1 MIDILLTK
9 SELKNNQE
17 IIISGSKSE
26 TNRLLLLKAL
36 YPNLK
41 IENASN
47 SDDSEVMKNALQ
59 SVGESNEINVHHAG
73 TAMRFLTSFYAIQ
86 EGLEVVISGSDRMHE
101 RPIKILVDALNQ
113 LGSDISCLKNEGFPP
128 IKIIGKRIQG
138 NKVSIDANVSS
149 QYITSL
155 MLIGSSLPNG
165 IEIQLKGTI
174 TSISYIKMTLSVLQ
188 SLEIKVEFE
197 NNIIKI
203 PHTEKLSNDTFVVE
217 SDWSSAS
224 YFYSLMAMSKIDTQI
239 TLGYFKQNS
248 LQGDAVL
255 AEIYQNFGVQTTF
268 TDNKIILKKV
278 ENSSIKNLNLNLNNA
293 PDIAQT
299 IIVTCLALG
308 ITCNLTDLHTLKIK
322 ETDRLQALKNELE
335 KFGADV
341 SISNDSIQ
349 LNNSVVFRNDSIK
362 IETYQ
367 DHRMAMAFAPL
378 ALKQSLIIK
387 NAAVV
392 SKSYPDFWNDLKVLD
407 LIVSSL

>member
-1 MIDILLTK
+1 MSDILLNK

-26 TNRLLLLKAL
+26 TNRLFLLQAL
-36 YPNLK
+36 YTNLK

-47 SDDSEVMKNALQ
+47 SDDSQVMKNALQ
-59 SVGESNEINVHHAG
+59 LVSKSSEINVHHAG

-86 EGLEVVISGSDRMHE
+86 EGLEVVISGSERMHE

-113 LGSDISCLKNEGFPP
+113 LGSDISYLKEDGLPP
-128 IKIIGKRIQG
+128 IKIIGKKIEG
-138 NKVSIDANVSS
+138 SKVLIDANVSS

-165 IEIQLKGTI
+165 LEIQLQGTI
-174 TSISYIKMTLSVLQ
+174 TSIPYIKMTLSVLQ
-188 SLEIKVEFE
+188 LVGINAEFK
-197 NNIIKI
+197 NNIVKI
-203 PHTEKLSNDTFVVE
+203 SHTEKLSNNTFVVE

-224 YFYSLMAMSKIDTQI
+224 YFYSLLAMSKIDTQI

-255 AEIYQNFGVQTTF
+255 AEIYENFGVQTIF
-268 TDNKIILKKV
+268 ANNKIILKKV
-278 ENSSIKNLNLNLNNA
+278 ENPSIKKINLDLNNA

-299 IIVTCLALG
+299 IIVTCLGLG
-308 ITCNLTDLHTLKIK
+308 ITCNLAGLHTLKIK

-335 KFGADV
+335 KFGAEV
-341 SISNDSIQ
+341 SISDDSIQ
-349 LNNSVVFRNDSIK
+349 LKNIISFHTESIE

-392 SKSYPDFWNDLKVLD
+392 SKSYPHFWNDLKTAGFSVNYL
-407 LIVSSL
+407 

>member
-1 MIDILLTK
+1 MSDILLNK

-26 TNRLLLLKAL
+26 TNRLLLLQAL

-59 SVGESNEINVHHAG
+59 SVGKSRRINVHHAG
-73 TAMRFLTSFYAIQ
+73 TAMRFLTSFFAIQ
-86 EGLEVVISGSDRMHE
+86 EGLEVVISGSNRMHE

-113 LGSDISCLKNEGFPP
+113 LGSDISYLNQEGFPP
-128 IKIIGKRIQG
+128 IKIIGKKIQG
-138 NKVSIDANVSS
+138 NKVLIDANVSS

-155 MLIGSSLPNG
+155 MLIGSSLPKG
-165 IEIQLKGTI
+165 IEIQLQGTI
-174 TSISYIKMTLSVLQ
+174 TSIPYIKMTLSVLK
-188 SLEIKVEFE
+188 SLGIKAEFHDDT
-197 NNIIKI
+197 IKI
-203 PHTEKLSNDTFVVE
+203 PYTEKLANDTFTVE

-224 YFYSLMAMSKIDTQI
+224 YFYSFIALSKIDTQI
-239 TLGYFKQNS
+239 TLGYFKPNS

-268 TDNKIILKKV
+268 TDNKIILKKI
-278 ENSSIKNLNLNLNNA
+278 ENPSIKNININLNNA

-299 IIVTCLALG
+299 IIVTCLGLK
-308 ITCNLTDLHTLKIK
+308 ITCDLTGLHTLKIK

-341 SISNDSIQ
+341 SISHDAIQ
-349 LNNSVVFRNDSIK
+349 LNNSVVFQNDPIK

-378 ALKQSLIIK
+378 ILKQSLVIK
-387 NAAVV
+387 NAEVV
-392 SKSYPDFWNDLKVLD
+392 SKSYPNFWDDLKL
-407 LIVSSL
+407 LNIYLSC

>member
-1 MIDILLTK
+1 MSDILLDK
-9 SELKNNQE
+9 SELKNNQT

-26 TNRLLLLKAL
+26 TNRLLLLQAL

-47 SDDSEVMKNALQ
+47 SDDSEVIKNALK
-59 SVGESNEINVHHAG
+59 SVGKSRRINVHHAG
-73 TAMRFLTSFYAIQ
+73 TAMRFLTSFFAIQ
-86 EGLEVVISGSDRMHE
+86 EGLEVVISGSNRMHE

-113 LGSDISCLKNEGFPP
+113 LGSDIKYLNQEGFPP
-128 IKIIGKRIQG
+128 IKIIGKKIQG
-138 NKVSIDANVSS
+138 NKVLIDANVSS

-155 MLIGSSLPNG
+155 MLIGSSLLNG
-165 IEIQLKGTI
+165 LEIQLQGKI
-174 TSISYIKMTLSVLQ
+174 TSIPYIKMTLSVLQ
-188 SLEIKVEFE
+188 SLGVKAEFE

-203 PHTEKLSNDTFVVE
+203 PRTKELTNDTFVVE
-217 SDWSSAS
+217 SDWSSVS
-224 YFYSLMAMSKIDTQI
+224 YFYSLIALSKIDTQI

-248 LQGDAVL
+248 LQGDVVL

-278 ENSSIKNLNLNLNNA
+278 DNPSIKNININLNNA

-299 IIVTCLALG
+299 IIVTCLGLK
-308 ITCNLTDLHTLKIK
+308 ITCDLTGLHTLKIK

-335 KFGADV
+335 KFGAEV
-341 SISNDSIQ
+341 SISTDSIQ
-349 LNNSVVFRNDSIK
+349 LNNSVDFQNETIA

-378 ALKQSLIIK
+378 VLKQSLLVK
-387 NAAVV
+387 NANVV
-392 SKSYPDFWNDLKVLD
+392 SKSYPGFWNDLK
-407 LIVSSL
+407 SLNIILKC

>member
-1 MIDILLTK
+1 MSDILLNK
-9 SELKNNQE
+9 SELTNNQT

-26 TNRLLLLKAL
+26 TNRLLLLQAL

-59 SVGESNEINVHHAG
+59 SVGKSSEINVHHAG
-73 TAMRFLTSFYAIQ
+73 TAMRFLTSFFAIQ
-86 EGLEVVISGSDRMHE
+86 EGLEVVISGSERMHE

-113 LGSDISCLKNEGFPP
+113 LGSDIKYLNQEGFPP
-128 IKIIGKRIQG
+128 IKIIGKKIQG
-138 NKVSIDANVSS
+138 NKVLIDANVSS

-165 IEIQLKGTI
+165 IEIQLDGTI
-174 TSISYIKMTLSVLQ
+174 TSIPYIKMTLSILQ
-188 SLEIKVEFE
+188 SLGIKAEFE

-203 PHTEKLSNDTFVVE
+203 PDTEKLSNDTFVVE

-224 YFYSLMAMSKIDTQI
+224 YFYSLIALSKIDTEI

-248 LQGDAVL
+248 LQGDSVL
-255 AEIYQNFGVQTTF
+255 AEIYQSFGVQTTF
-268 TDNKIILKKV
+268 TGNKIILKKV
-278 ENSSIKNLNLNLNNA
+278 ENPSMKSINLNLNNA

-299 IIVTCLALG
+299 IIVTCLGLG
-308 ITCNLTDLHTLKIK
+308 ITSNLTGLHTLKIK

-335 KFGADV
+335 KFGAEV
-341 SISNDSIQ
+341 SISTDSIQ
-349 LNNSVVFRNDSIK
+349 LNNSVDFQNKTIA

-378 ALKQSLIIK
+378 VLKQSLVIK
-387 NAAVV
+387 NADVV
-392 SKSYPDFWNDLKVLD
+392 SKSYPDFWNDLKNVLA
-407 LIVSSL
+407 

>member
-1 MIDILLTK
+1 MNDILLNK

-26 TNRLLLLKAL
+26 TNRLLLLQAL

-41 IENASN
+41 IENVSN
-47 SDDSEVMKNALQ
+47 SDDSEVMKNTLQ
-59 SVGESNEINVHHAG
+59 SVGRLSEINVHHAG
-73 TAMRFLTSFYAIQ
+73 TAMRFLTSFFAIQ
-86 EGLEVVISGSDRMHE
+86 EGFEVVISGSDRMHE
-101 RPIKILVDALNQ
+101 RPIKILVDALNR
-113 LGSDISCLKNEGFPP
+113 LGSNISYLEEEGFPP

-155 MLIGSSLPNG
+155 MLIGPSLPNG
-165 IEIQLKGTI
+165 LEIQLKGTI
-174 TSISYIKMTLSVLQ
+174 TSIPYTKMTLSVLQ
-188 SLEIKVEFE
+188 SLGIKAEFE

-203 PHTEKLSNDTFVVE
+203 PHTEKISNDTFVVE

-224 YFYSLMAMSKIDTQI
+224 YFYSLMALSKIDTQI
-239 TLGYFKQNS
+239 TLGYFKQDS
-248 LQGDAVL
+248 LQGDSVL
-255 AEIYQNFGVQTTF
+255 AEIYHNFGVQTTF

-299 IIVTCLALG
+299 IIVTCLGLG
-308 ITCNLTDLHTLKIK
+308 ITCNLTGLHTLKIK

-335 KFGADV
+335 NFGADV
-341 SISNDSIQ
+341 SISHDSIQ
-349 LNNSVVFRNDSIK
+349 LNNSVVFQNETIAV
-362 IETYQ
+362 ETYQ

-378 ALKQSLIIK
+378 VLKQSLVIK
-387 NAAVV
+387 NANVV
-392 SKSYPDFWNDLKVLD
+392 SKSYPHFWNDLK
-407 LIVSSL
+407 LIGLSVSCL